1 MKKRYIS
8 PTTEVYENA
17 IHLPLLQS
25 SITVRSYNQ
34 EETWYGT
41 QEQ

>member
-1 MKKRYIS
+1 MKKRYIP
-8 PTTEVYENA
+8 PTTEVFKNT